1 MMSRGRLRCRDRDLF
16 LAAEGV
22 QLVPA
27 DTSSNATN
35 WNTEILRLVGHLIIE
50 LMASFV
56 LMYSSVYVPEDGSD
70 YMKQYVSSFSI
81 LAVMLTIKDQAYFCP
96 DGTPMVTIVLAAS
109 GAYTDKDGKTD
120 WVDIVVR
127 LFGQVVGW
135 AVVCFGIAGSNRS
148 LFSYGVPEF
157 KHITGGTDM
166 TPVAL
171 GMWFTVLNEFPATFI
186 ECVAISFMV
195 MPLLR
200 CYSTGGVTEGFK
212 SKGEAVQPSNKQLS
226 VSAAS
231 LSTGGV
237 TEGFKSKGEAVP
249 PSNKQLLFSAA
260 SLAVLHYVLERVFRT
275 CMNPLVFFMYSYAKN
290 HYDGGMLAAVI
301 GSQICALICACVYCR
316 FLLPSQKVF
325 EYLQRH

>member
-16 LAAEGV
+16 LASDQKLGV
-22 QLVPA
+22 SD
-27 DTSSNATN
+27 DTSSDTNN
-35 WNTEILRLVGHLIIE
+35 WNTETLRLVGHLIIE

-109 GAYTDKDGKTD
+109 GAYTDKEGKTD
-120 WVDIVVR
+120 WVDVVVR

-135 AVVCFGIAGSNRS
+135 VVVCFGIAGSNRP

-157 KHITGGTDM
+157 KHITGEIGM

-195 MPLLR
+195 MPLLK
-200 CYSTGGVTEGFK
+200 CYSAEDSVDGF
-212 SKGEAVQPSNKQLS
+212 Q
-226 VSAAS
+226 
-231 LSTGGV
+231 
-237 TEGFKSKGEAVP
+237 SKGEAVP
-249 PSNKQLLFSAA
+249 PTNKHLLFSAA

-275 CMNPLVFFMYSYAKN
+275 CMNPLVFFMYSHAKN

-325 EYLQRH
+325 DHIRKH